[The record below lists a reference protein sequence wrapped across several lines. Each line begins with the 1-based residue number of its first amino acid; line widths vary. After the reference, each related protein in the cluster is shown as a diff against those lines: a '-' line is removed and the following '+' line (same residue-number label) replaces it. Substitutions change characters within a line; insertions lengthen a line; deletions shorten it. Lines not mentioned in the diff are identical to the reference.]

1 MTSQQLEL
9 ITRRGLT
16 LPEPTLT
23 RLRTVGIWCE
33 ANLTVQRTSAT
44 SEQIV
49 LCRAAGLLIGVVQIC
64 RCRRT
69 TPNRRLRRFRSCN
82 DGDGGPFLQ
91 WPPFTL

>member
-33 ANLTVQRTSAT
+33 ANLTLQRRDQDWLIDGQESTKPNRSAT
-44 SEQIV
+44 DTRNV
-49 LCRAAGLLIGVVQIC
+49 TPRA
-64 RCRRT
+64 
-69 TPNRRLRRFRSCN
+69 NRRRIRANCKIRSFIIIMVSQT
-82 DGDGGPFLQ
+82 PFPLG
-91 WPPFTL
+91 